1 MKLLFATITLA
12 FFVAVL
18 CEPVRAAQV
27 PAAPAGGVT
36 NAEYQVLSAYITSEF
51 TGDKGEHRVGHQVS
65 KIVIGEE
72 TQTDLDDSHIQD
84 DDGKQISWKKI
95 SKYLHTQAPG
105 LQVATLD
112 SFRYGGAHQVSFGTL
127 FHVPVV
133 YELVDKAE
141 IDAIFEKG
149 GWWTDYYKRFPNSQ
163 GFLTLSRVGFS
174 PDGKQAL
181 FYAKNGC
188 GGTCGT
194 GTYVVMERAD
204 SGWKVL
210 KEILIWVS

>member
-1 MKLLFATITLA
+1 MKLLFATIALA

-18 CEPVRAAQV
+18 REPLRAGQV
-27 PAAPAGGVT
+27 PATPAGGVT
-36 NAEYQVLSAYITSEF
+36 DAEYRVLSAYITSEF

-95 SKYLHTQAPG
+95 SKYLHKQAPG

-112 SFRYGGAHQVSFGTL
+112 SFRYGGAHQVSFATL
-127 FHVPVV
+127 FHVPVI

-149 GWWTDYYKRFPNSQ
+149 GWWTDYYKRYPNSQ

-181 FYAKNGC
+181 FYTKNGC